1 VAKSSHGKPRSN
13 STNAITEPQD
23 DNGRADP
30 EYAPTKSVQLT
41 EEDIQDFG
49 AWRILLSG
57 ESVRHLRQFRRG
69 DQHMFGIIRK
79 KMKYVAHSIAIYVT

>member
-1 VAKSSHGKPRSN
+1 LSSQEEAKSNRGKHRSN
-13 STNAITEPQD
+13 STDAITEPQD
-23 DNGRADP
+23 AQGRVDP
-30 EYAPTKSVQLT
+30 EYAPIKSVQLI

-79 KMKYVAHSIAIYVT
+79 KMK